1 MAIKSLLS
9 TSSSLRSIQNSIKTI
24 SSGMVKSSVLSK
36 KIAENVNKDNAF
48 KRKLLDDDQSFFARR
63 RESYLRRRKEEEIEA
78 GESGNIL
85 KKQGNVIKSTM
96 KGFLGKIMNFFAITL
111 MGWLIINLPNIIKG
125 INALVKRIGNVVG
138 ILRNFVGTIIAQFT
152 GMGKD
157 LDKINSQILG
167 VNFQEQ
173 QDKIKDSIDE
183 NQKQLDQITGS
194 YSKTVSDYSQFANE
208 MEELVPPEPECP
220 EGFTWDAQ
228 RGQCVPTDEDSYW
241 NNIIDWLYNDRRGD
255 SDKTEDTNDNNDN
268 EVLEYASGGVVKGPG
283 GVDNVDAKLTAGE
296 FVMTKKAVNKWG
308 IGFFESLNAMVGSRN
323 DGHLTGRYEEGGI
336 VTEEQ
341 DNITEELLKVSKLV
355 SLKIGEEFNIN
366 NPPNRD
372 DYPQTVTGFREFK
385 KAYKEWIK
393 NNPLGT
399 KFGQKL
405 ESSDSIIQSLKGID
419 ESFKTEIK
427 NVGISTS
434 ITALKNQLQST
445 AEEIEPIIK
454 SSDFDGIKKEMVE
467 LAESLKGSVNTKKIV
482 IPIPMG
488 GNDDSRSS
496 AVPVGARSG
505 SGVKSKGVNSSREMY
520 HNLITLITSYT

>member
-9 TSSSLRSIQNSIKTI
+9 TSSSLRSIQNSIKII
-24 SSGMVKSSVLSK
+24 SSGMVKSSMLSK
-36 KIAENVNKDNAF
+36 KIAENVNKDNIF
-48 KRKLLDDDQSFFARR
+48 KRKLLTDDQSFFARR
-63 RESYLRRRKEEEIEA
+63 RENYLRRRKEEELEA

-111 MGWLIINLPNIIKG
+111 MGWLIVNLPKIIEG

-138 ILRNFVGTIIAQFT
+138 ILRNFVGAIITQFT
-152 GMGKD
+152 GMGTD

-167 VNFQEQ
+167 VNLQEQ

-183 NQKQLDQITGS
+183 NQKQLDQITSS
-194 YSKTVSDYSQFANE
+194 YNKTVSDYSQFANE
-208 MEELVPPEPECP
+208 MDELVPPEPECP
-220 EGFTWDAQ
+220 EGFTWDSN
-228 RGQCVPTDEDSYW
+228 RGQCIPDNEDSYW

-255 SDKTEDTNDNNDN
+255 SDKVEDTSNDDND
-268 EVLEYASGGVVKGPG
+268 VALFASGGVVKGPG
-283 GVDNVDAKLTAGE
+283 GADNVDAKLTAGE

-308 IGFFESLNAMVGSRN
+308 IGFFESLNSMVGGKN
-323 DGHLTGRYEEGGI
+323 NGHLTGRYEDGGI

-341 DNITEELLKVSKLV
+341 DNITEELLKASKLV
-355 SLKIGEEFNIN
+355 SLKIGEEFNSN

-372 DYPQTVTGFREFK
+372 DYPRTVAGHREFK
-385 KAYKEWIK
+385 KAFKEWIK
-393 NNPLGT
+393 NNPSGT
-399 KFGQKL
+399 KFGQKV

-427 NVGISTS
+427 NVGMSTS

-454 SSDFDGIKKEMVE
+454 SSDFDGIKNEMIE
-467 LAESLKGSVNTKKIV
+467 LAESLQGSIKNKKII

-488 GNDDSRSS
+488 GTDGSGSS
-496 AVPVGARSG
+496 TVPVGSG
-505 SGVKSKGVNSSREMY
+505 SGNSVRSKGVNSNREMY